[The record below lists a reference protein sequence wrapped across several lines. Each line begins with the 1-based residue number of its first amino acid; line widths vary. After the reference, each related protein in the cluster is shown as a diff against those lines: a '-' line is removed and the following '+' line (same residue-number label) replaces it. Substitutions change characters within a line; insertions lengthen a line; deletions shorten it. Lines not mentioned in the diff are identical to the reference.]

1 MSDETQID
9 VLSASRL
16 VFILFL
22 LISCSSS
29 SSEHLSRGY
38 KFLDVSA
45 SLQQANG
52 VFSHL
57 TKHDYKPAVDLIT
70 NSSPLNFSL
79 SISLHSRSSLLL
91 TDYSQNYTTLTLSR
105 LSRDKARVRSLL
117 LNHPAATTVRR
128 PEQLQSPV
136 FSGTSQGSGEYFAR
150 IGVGQPANQ
159 YYMAIDTGSD
169 VSWLQCDPC
178 SDCYQQTD
186 PIYKPSSSSTYK
198 PLGCNTL
205 QCAFLEV
212 SACRTNTCLYQVS
225 YGDGSYTVGNFATET
240 ISFGQY
246 GSVPAVAF
254 GCGHDNVGLFSGSAG
269 LLGLGGGR
277 LSLPS
282 QIKATS
288 FSYCLVD
295 KDSRSFSTLEFNSAP
310 PGDSVVAPML
320 KNALTSTYFYV
331 GLTGISVGGRALKI
345 PASMFDIGADGKG
358 GVIVDSGTAVTRLRT
373 EVYTLV
379 RDTFKSMS
387 PYLRSAGRFSL
398 FDTCYDF
405 SSETTVKVPMISFQ
419 FAGGKT
425 LPVRPSNFLIP
436 VDEKGKFCFA
446 FAGTSGPL
454 NIIGNLQQQGTR
466 VTYDLANRNIGFSPN
481 KC

>member
-1 MSDETQID
+1 MSS
-9 VLSASRL
+9 L
-16 VFILFL
+16 
-22 LISCSSS
+22 SSS
-29 SSEHLSRGY
+29 SQHLSGY
-38 KFLDVSA
+38 QHLDVSA

-52 VFSHL
+52 VFSQSQQPTTVDHL
-57 TKHDYKPAVDLIT
+57 LTT
-70 NSSPLNFSL
+70 NSSPPNFSL

-91 TDYSQNYTTLTLSR
+91 TDYSKNYTSLTLSR

-117 LNHPAATTVRR
+117 LNNPTTTGRR

-198 PLGCNTL
+198 PLGCNTQ
-205 QCAFLEV
+205 QCVALEV
-212 SACRTNTCLYQVS
+212 SACRTNSCLYQVS

-295 KDSRSFSTLEFNSAP
+295 KDSRSFSTLEFNTAP

-345 PASMFDIGADGKG
+345 PSNMFEIGADGKG

-436 VDEKGKFCFA
+436 VDEQGKFCFA

-466 VTYDLANRNIGFSPN
+466 VSYDLANRNIGFSPN